1 MLSPL
6 FLVLCLIF
14 CLLLGMP
21 IAIALGIA
29 SMGAI
34 LLEGRSLIWM
44 VQAAYSSIDLF
55 PLLAIP
61 MFIFAGDLLMKGG
74 FTKVL
79 ANFAGQIVGNITGGL
94 GTVTIG
100 ATTFFAAMSGS
111 GPADAAA
118 IGSVMIPTMVKN
130 GYEKSYA
137 GALCACSG
145 GLAVL
150 VPPSIPLILWG
161 ITAEV
166 SIARL
171 FLAGIIPGLLTA
183 AALLVVN
190 YIISKKRN
198 YRQSGII
205 QRSTKNL
212 LKTAW
217 DAKWVFV
224 APIIILGGI
233 YGGIFTI
240 TEASVIA
247 VVYALFCGIFLYKE
261 LSWKDIL
268 ESAVNT
274 AQLTGTI
281 ALVLFTARVF
291 GHLLILYQI
300 PQTFTSWLLSITSNP
315 FILLFIIL
323 LLLLFVGMWMETA
336 AQIFILTPILLPVVK
351 QVGVDPLAFGILFV
365 MACQIGFET
374 PPFGINL
381 YVVTKIADSSIE
393 AISRNAIFFAI
404 AEASAM
410 FLVAALPILAVW
422 LPNVLLN

>member
-1 MLSPL
+1 
-6 FLVLCLIF
+6 
-14 CLLLGMP
+14 
-21 IAIALGIA
+21 
-29 SMGAI
+29 
-34 LLEGRSLIWM
+34 M

-61 MFIFAGDLLMKGG
+61 LFIFAGDLLMKGG
-74 FTKVL
+74 FTRVL
-79 ANFAGQIVGNITGGL
+79 ANFAGQVVGNVTGGL
-94 GTVTIG
+94 GAVTIG
-100 ATTFFAAMSGS
+100 GTTFFAAMSGS

-118 IGSVMIPTMVKN
+118 IGSVMIPTMVEN

-166 SIARL
+166 SIAKL

-183 AALLVVN
+183 AALFIVN
-190 YIISKKRN
+190 YLVSRKRN
-198 YRQSGII
+198 YRQSGIQ
-205 QRSTKNL
+205 QRSFNTIF
-212 LKTAW
+212 KTGW
-217 DAKWVFV
+217 EAKWVFL
-224 APIIILGGI
+224 APILILGGI

-247 VVYALFCGIFLYKE
+247 VLYALFCGTFLYKE
-261 LSWKDIL
+261 LTWQDIL
-268 ESAVNT
+268 DSIINT
-274 AQLTGTI
+274 ARLTGTI

-291 GHLLILYQI
+291 GHLLILYRI
-300 PQTFTSWLLSITSNP
+300 PQAFASWLLTITANP
-315 FILLFIIL
+315 FLLLSIIL

-351 QVGVDPLAFGILFV
+351 QVGIDPLAFGILFV

-404 AEASAM
+404 AETSAM